1 MNLLKLFKSGISG
14 LYLSIKRFPYALSFS
29 TLTTITIIILINIGN
44 SYDSVTIDMLKRIAM
59 TLALGYPLY
68 LCLKVIFESGINV
81 TRINKIV
88 CRLLAAVFLLSYF
101 FFLLSELDKVSISR
115 YTAVTLALYLLFL
128 VIPYFYKRNN
138 FEIYVVKLFSRLS
151 ITLIY
156 AVVLYSG
163 LAITLFTIN
172 KLLDI
177 PISSELYVSTW
188 LIVIGIFAPIFL
200 LAGIPRQN
208 EIIDIKEYPKLFEIL
223 LLYIVMPL
231 ITVYT
236 SILYIYFVKIL
247 ITRLW
252 PEGLVAHLVL
262 WYASISIIVL
272 FFISPLRKNKWVSSF
287 IHWLPRT
294 LIPLLLMMY
303 VAIGI
308 RINNY
313 GVTENRYFVVVLG
326 LWSIG
331 IVLYYIFK
339 RKKRNIILPLS
350 LAILTLLS
358 VFGPWSSYSIS
369 IQSQNKRFE
378 EIAKKYNIIEN
389 NTIVNSTEKFAP
401 DDQKELNAILRY
413 FDQYHQLNDI
423 KSLPAD
429 FTRDDTEDYFGFTF
443 KGNRYDFSK
452 HQYFTYNLINYNRII
467 RLENYDYLFII
478 QGYNNEIK
486 QSNNL
491 LTVTLNDLNKDIII
505 MENDIEIYNKSLLPV
520 LKEIHLNNK
529 DIPYEKLNPEDFIFF
544 DENKNLSIKII
555 FRTISG
561 TSEISNPNGINID
574 NIDLYLLIGL
584 K

>member
-1 MNLLKLFKSGISG
+1 MNLLKLIKSGISG

-29 TLTTITIIILINIGN
+29 TLTTIVIIIIINIEN
-44 SYDSVTIDMLKRIAM
+44 SYDLVTIDVLERIAM
-59 TLALGYPLY
+59 TLALGFPLY

-81 TRINKIV
+81 SGRNKIGS
-88 CRLLAAVFLLSYF
+88 RLLSAVFLLSYYF
-101 FFLLSELDKVSISR
+101 ILLNELDMVSISR

-172 KLLDI
+172 KLLNI
-177 PISSELYVSTW
+177 PVTSELYVSTW

-272 FFISPLRKNKWVSSF
+272 FFISPLRKNNWVSSF
-287 IHWLPRT
+287 ILWLPRA
-294 LIPLLLMMY
+294 LIPLLLMMF

-313 GVTENRYFVVVLG
+313 GVTENRYFVVILG

-339 RKKRNIILPLS
+339 RNRKNIILPLS
-350 LAILTLLS
+350 LAILTILS
-358 VFGPWSSYSIS
+358 VFGPWSSYSVS

-378 EIAKKYNIIEN
+378 EIVRKYDIIED
-389 NTIVNSTEKFAP
+389 NTIVNNTEKLAT
-401 DDQKELNAILRY
+401 DDREELNAILRY
-413 FDQYHQLNDI
+413 SYQYHQIDDI

-429 FTRDDTEDYFGFTF
+429 FTTDDTEDYFGFTF
-443 KGNRYDFSK
+443 KGNRYDFNK
-452 HQYFTYNLINYNRII
+452 HQYFSYNLINNNRII
-467 RLENYDYLFII
+467 KLENYDYLFTIH
-478 QGYNNEIK
+478 GYNNEIK
-486 QSNNL
+486 QLNNL
-491 LTVTLNDLNKDIII
+491 LTVNLNDLNKKIII
-505 MENDIEIYNKSLLPV
+505 MENDIEIYNRSLLPV
-520 LKEIHLNNK
+520 LKEIHLKNK
-529 DIPYEKLNPEDFIFF
+529 NIPYEKLNPEDFIFF

-561 TSEISNPNGINID
+561 TSEISNPNAINID
-574 NIDLYLLIGL
+574 NINLYLLIGL